1 MRSWAERLTRMRAEV
16 EARAQLFV
24 IAEPRPEEEDLG
36 QRSRRGL
43 KRSVPAH
50 NPDRL
55 SEGELRELRKVDAGS
70 CRLSKKRHLKSLS
83 DAEMDQIVAAT
94 KRPGWLMKDVA
105 QQFNI
110 APSLVG
116 KLCAEAE
123 RKPEVMARRRARRQ
137 LDADK
142 RAAIEAVTL
151 TTLRA
156 GVPIVRAQ

>member
-1 MRSWAERLTRMRAEV
+1 
-16 EARAQLFV
+16 
-24 IAEPRPEEEDLG
+24 
-36 QRSRRGL
+36 
-43 KRSVPAH
+43 
-50 NPDRL
+50 
-55 SEGELRELRKVDAGS
+55 
-70 CRLSKKRHLKSLS
+70 
-83 DAEMDQIVAAT
+83 MDQIIAAT
-94 KRPGWLMKDVA
+94 KRPWWLMKDVA

-110 APSLVG
+110 KPSLVG

-156 GVPIVRAQ
+156 GVPIVRAQQIQLARYTVAALQ